1 MFLFKSSA
9 NNEETTTKTECKSK
23 FPYVRPKE
31 SERKFVSPVIE
42 KVIKDITSNMKDKD
56 LARLF
61 ENCWPNTLDTTVAW
75 FNVGEDFPRTFIV
88 TGDIPAMWLRD
99 STNQIIS
106 YIPYAKCDDKL
117 KNLILGVI
125 YMQAELI
132 ISDPYAN
139 AYYAPPES
147 KLPHPKN
154 PWSKTD
160 ITTPPPSS
168 ATWEKKWE
176 LDSLVSFLK
185 LSHNYWSNTKDDRF
199 LTNKIWLEA
208 VNSILDILEIQQLG
222 TMQEFKNEAYK
233 FSRLT
238 RTTTETLMMEG
249 IGAPVKRIDLVKSQ
263 FRPSDDST
271 TFPFL
276 IPSNAFASVELSHL
290 YEMINSTSPDIA
302 KKAKNLSQIIR
313 DSIYSNA
320 IIPHKHFENI
330 FAYEIDGYGS
340 SNLMDDA
347 NLPSLLSLPYFG
359 FIDNDDKIYLKTRD
373 FVLSDWNKFWFNGEK
388 FQGVGSPHTG
398 LGYIWPM
405 SLCMKILTSTNDQEI
420 LETLE
425 LLKESSADTGLM
437 HESFYYNDPNNYTRS
452 WFAWANSLFGETI
465 LHLAKEKPDLIM
477 INDFKFIKLLD
488 ASK

>member
-1 MFLFKSSA
+1 
-9 NNEETTTKTECKSK
+9 
-23 FPYVRPKE
+23 
-31 SERKFVSPVIE
+31 
-42 KVIKDITSNMKDKD
+42 
-56 LARLF
+56 
-61 ENCWPNTLDTTVAW
+61 
-75 FNVGEDFPRTFIV
+75 
-88 TGDIPAMWLRD
+88 
-99 STNQIIS
+99 
-106 YIPYAKCDDKL
+106 
-117 KNLILGVI
+117 
-125 YMQAELI
+125 
-132 ISDPYAN
+132 
-139 AYYAPPES
+139 
-147 KLPHPKN
+147 
-154 PWSKTD
+154 
-160 ITTPPPSS
+160 
-168 ATWEKKWE
+168 
-176 LDSLVSFLK
+176 
-185 LSHNYWSNTKDDRF
+185 
-199 LTNKIWLEA
+199 
-208 VNSILDILEIQQLG
+208 
-222 TMQEFKNEAYK
+222 
-233 FSRLT
+233 
-238 RTTTETLMMEG
+238 MEG
-249 IGAPVKRIDLVKSQ
+249 IGAPVKRIGLVKSQ

-290 YEMINSTSPDIA
+290 YEMIDTTSPDIA

-373 FVLSDWNKFWFNGEK
+373 FV
-388 FQGVGSPHTG
+388 
-398 LGYIWPM
+398 M

-477 INDFKFIKLLD
+477 IDDFKFIKLLD

>member
-9 NNEETTTKTECKSK
+9 NNEETTTKTEYKSK
-23 FPYVRPKE
+23 FPFVRPKE

-61 ENCWPNTLDTTVAW
+61 ENCWPNTL
-75 FNVGEDFPRTFIV
+75 GS
-88 TGDIPAMWLRD
+88 AMWLRD

-132 ISDPYAN
+132 IS
-139 AYYAPPES
+139 S

-199 LTNKIWLEA
+199 LTNKIC
-208 VNSILDILEIQQLG
+208 ILEIH

-249 IGAPVKRIDLVKSQ
+249 IGAPVKRIGLVKSQ

-290 YEMINSTSPDIA
+290 YEMIDTTSPDIA

-477 INDFKFIKLLD
+477 IDDFKFIKLLD